1 MKRWYEFENDVS
13 EAVGFN
19 DVARF
24 QDRNGSA
31 KRKAHQHRTPWQ
43 LILTLTRK
51 AIAREE
57 KLTSYDQ
64 AQKDGRMWELQFLHE
79 TGMDSWTRLYP
90 VKRTLLLGRNEDLE
104 YPRQVLDIARY
115 TNDLTQATEWLNVHD
130 AEHQGSRVDKSE
142 WKPARP
148 GWNKLNHSIVVV
160 LPTKAMIERYNGTRP
175 HYNFGPILT
184 AWLAA
189 MAPHSKKRTIVI
201 RQAIQYLREFEHETT
216 VEPPMFAEMPI
227 KDAETMKDWY
237 AFHTLRRLFRMRFGC
252 GMCQHKVAGQWVET
266 PEPDGP
272 LVEFDIRQD
281 KAWVAY
287 KRAAATAMKKY
298 REATS

>member
-1 MKRWYEFENDVS
+1 MKRWHDFEEDVS

-24 QDRNGSA
+24 KNREGYT

-57 KLTSYDQ
+57 ELTSYDQ
-64 AQKDGRMWELQFLHE
+64 AQKDGRMSELQWLHE
-79 TGMDSWTRLYP
+79 IGMDSWTSLYP
-90 VKRTLLLGRNEDLE
+90 VERTVLLGRMQNLE
-104 YPRQVLDIARY
+104 FPRQVMDIARY
-115 TNDLTQATEWLNVHD
+115 TNDHAQATEWLNVHD
-130 AEHQGSRVDKSE
+130 AEHQSTRVDKSK

-148 GWNKLNHSIVVV
+148 GWNKLNHSIVVL

-175 HYNFGPILT
+175 YYTFGPILT

-201 RQAIQYLREFEHETT
+201 RQAMQYLREFEHAH
-216 VEPPMFAEMPI
+216 VEPPVFADMPV

-252 GMCQHKVAGQWVET
+252 GMCQHKVDGEWVET
-266 PEPDGP
+266 PEPAGA
-272 LVEFDIRQD
+272 LNEFDINQD